1 LPLLPVHLFFRS
13 KFNISDILTA
23 KELAGEMAKKD
34 CRLWFLTLV
43 ALLTFSA
50 IVIAQEP
57 EEEGVRG
64 SFLTSRP
71 APTNSRTTSNPTR
84 RPPRNPRNSGTTD
97 SNAATNTGQPRFAG
111 SGTKDTS
118 GVSSGTHALGP
129 IGLGYSFY
137 LRESN
142 GEPVRV
148 DPSRDFHYKDSL
160 RVSLE
165 ANTNGYL
172 YVFYTENN
180 SNPQMLFPDARL
192 LQGDNRIEAHV
203 PYEVPSSHEVD
214 PAKRWFVFDDK
225 PAVERL
231 YIVVSRQPLPGV
243 PRGDELLV
251 YCKGQAN
258 CTWRPPQAAW
268 ALIQEGLNAKV
279 NTSKSKAVGQPQTET
294 ERDATTR
301 GLGLDT
307 TAPAPTVVKMNV
319 SSNAPVLV
327 TMVDL
332 NHK

>member
-1 LPLLPVHLFFRS
+1 
-13 KFNISDILTA
+13 
-23 KELAGEMAKKD
+23 MAKKD
-34 CRLWFLTLV
+34 CRLWFLTLITV
-43 ALLTFSA
+43 LTFCA
-50 IVIAQEP
+50 IVSAQEP
-57 EEEGVRG
+57 DEDGVRG

-71 APTNSRTTSNPTR
+71 APTKSRTTSNQTH
-84 RPPRNPRNSGTTD
+84 RPPRNPRNPRTTD
-97 SNAATNTGQPRFAG
+97 SNTTATTTTTTNTGQPQFAG
-111 SGTKDTS
+111 SGTTGSS
-118 GVSSGTHALGP
+118 GVSSTTHALTSSGP

-142 GEPVRV
+142 GDAVRV

-203 PYEVPSSHEVD
+203 PYEVPSSHESD

-268 ALIQEGLNAKV
+268 ALVQEGLNAKV
-279 NTSKSKAVGQPQTET
+279 NTSKSKAFGQPQTET
-294 ERDATTR
+294 ERESTTR

-307 TAPAPTVVKMNV
+307 TAPAPSVVRMNV